1 MPTPT
6 GMQRR
11 PPIGDQNSGMLVT
24 FTMMLLVL
32 EFFAAL
38 WIQGIIFAAAL
49 FGLMSLALAI
59 ATGGVYVLS
68 RSANSASRYATARSL
83 LLIALVS
90 SASLALLA
98 GLFALPLLFNGSR
111 HPLRPE
117 WRVPSI
123 LGVYKTHDAVTHVQS
138 ALFHEPGDS
147 LKVSRIAWKV
157 VGGWRNSI

>member
-6 GMQRR
+6 QGR

-24 FTMMLLVL
+24 FTMTLLVL

-49 FGLMSLALAI
+49 FGLMSLVLAI
-59 ATGGVYVLS
+59 ATGGVYVIS

-90 SASLALLA
+90 SASMALLA

-111 HPLRPE
+111 HPLRPA

-123 LGVYKTHDAVTHVQS
+123 LGARKTHDAIACAQS
-138 ALFHEPGDS
+138 ALFREPGARAKFS
-147 LKVSRIAWKV
+147 
-157 VGGWRNSI
+157 